1 MFIETQPS
9 LVLSPLSLVVLARN
23 GSGAEPFYK
32 TPAPLAIPPRSSEP
46 LREQSTPLAESRQ
59 VFYHSHMNNTPDLA
73 AILADYTA
81 KVSAEE
87 RHRQEIRDR
96 YFSDPAFAAQYDQ
109 ELSGQ
114 CAGWYISDRH

>member
-1 MFIETQPS
+1 
-9 LVLSPLSLVVLARN
+9 
-23 GSGAEPFYK
+23 
-32 TPAPLAIPPRSSEP
+32 
-46 LREQSTPLAESRQ
+46 
-59 VFYHSHMNNTPDLA
+59 MNNTPDLA

-81 KVSAEE
+81 RLSAEE

-114 CAGWYISDRH
+114 YGSWNISDRH